1 MINVHW
7 KGSLDLFHPQRG
19 SGSSGRQLKVLDLSH
34 RLLGVQARQ
43 QRIRGPPGNAPRP
56 WTTFDWQTG
65 WQIEQNLCKTSHWMP
80 KTRIFFQRQD
90 QVWAGNDSHALHRPD
105 PHFLRL
111 ETPSNA
117 DTGSLQQIIGAST
130 NCVSMFRQAKKK
142 TELVTRSI
150 CQRQRLLQFGT
161 GIFNHGKSQTSIWSN
176 SVHLICWTSEVC
188 SYLLGNPALPRNQDE
203 PHWTRIHEF
212 TKLRFS
218 RRTVNLVQNQH
229 LWHFI
234 KYLGSCNFR
243 HLTLEINSKINP
255 VLLTA
260 WILNFVSI
268 HWNLPHQWGK
278 KALQAS
284 CPNINLLQFRCYR

>member
-1 MINVHW
+1 MYTEKDPWIYFIHREAVAAVAGNWKSWIFPTDSLGCKHINKEFAVRLVTHHALEPL
-7 KGSLDLFHPQRG
+7 ST
-19 SGSSGRQLKVLDLSH
+19 GRQVGKSSKTCVKL
-34 RLLGVQARQ
+34 A
-43 QRIRGPPGNAPRP
+43 
-56 WTTFDWQTG
+56 TG
-65 WQIEQNLCKTSHWMP
+65 C
-80 KTRIFFQRQD
+80 QRQGFFFNVKIKFELEMIHMLCTD
-90 QVWAGNDSHALHRPD
+90 PIPTFCALRHLQTQTQGPCSKSSVL
-105 PHFLRL
+105 PQIVYPCFARL
-111 ETPSNA
+111 
-117 DTGSLQQIIGAST
+117 
-130 NCVSMFRQAKKK
+130 KKK
-142 TELVTRSI
+142 NRTRSI
-150 CQRQRLLQFGT
+150 CQKQRLLQFGT

-234 KYLGSCNFR
+234 KYLWSCNFR